1 MSNANDFR
9 GVFGEVL
16 DTVKDTFGNWKHPL
30 EELKDPIENLLLW
43 IGRFLRYKCTSLSNS
58 QVKDQNKVFECL
70 NELNQACS
78 ASHLEKI
85 CKKARNAGLLGINT
99 YALPLLKFYEY
110 TKKISLKSLKSIDEV
125 LLAEFLSVYTGG
137 LSLATK
143 KNYRIALLGLFSYID
158 KQNQDENEKSYI
170 YNITLKNISGVNQ
183 SAGNKL
189 PTHLNNEELEKF
201 LEGIDKIEMSA
212 KVRARNR
219 LLIKIIVFTGM
230 RSNEALQLKIKDF
243 TLENGCYT
251 ILIKGKGDK
260 YRAVMLKAFHIESL
274 LKEWLMERELYPVK
288 NDLLFCNQKGSALT
302 QAYLY
307 KQVERIINFAG
318 LRREKNGAHMLR
330 HSFATLLYQKRH
342 DLILVQEALGHASL
356 NTSRIYTHFDKQRL
370 EEAASI
376 WEED

>member
-1 MSNANDFR
+1 M
-9 GVFGEVL
+9 
-16 DTVKDTFGNWKHPL
+16 KHPL

-58 QVKDQNKVFECL
+58 QVKDQNKIFECL
-70 NELNQACS
+70 NEFNHAFISSSQ
-78 ASHLEKI
+78 LEKV
-85 CKKARNAGLLGINT
+85 CKKARNVGLLGINT

-110 TKKISLKSLKSIDEV
+110 AQKLSLKSLKSIDEV
-125 LLAEFLSVYTGG
+125 MLAEFLSIYTGG

-201 LEGIDKIEMSA
+201 LESIDKIEMSA

-230 RSNEALQLKIKDF
+230 RSNEALQIKIKDF

-274 LKEWLMERELYPVK
+274 LKEWLIERELYPVK
-288 NDLLFCNQKGSALT
+288 NDLLFCNQKG
-302 QAYLY
+302 
-307 KQVERIINFAG
+307 
-318 LRREKNGAHMLR
+318 
-330 HSFATLLYQKRH
+330 
-342 DLILVQEALGHASL
+342 
-356 NTSRIYTHFDKQRL
+356 
-370 EEAASI
+370 
-376 WEED
+376 

>member
-1 MSNANDFR
+1 M
-9 GVFGEVL
+9 
-16 DTVKDTFGNWKHPL
+16 KHPL
-30 EELKDPIENLLLW
+30 EELKDPTENLLLW

-70 NELNQACS
+70 NELNHACS
-78 ASHLEKI
+78 SSQLEKV

-110 TKKISLKSLKSIDEV
+110 TKKISLNSLKSIDEV
-125 LLAEFLSVYTGG
+125 MLAEFLSVYTGG

-170 YNITLKNISGVNQ
+170 YNITLKNISGANQ
-183 SAGNKL
+183 STGNKL

-260 YRAVMLKAFHIESL
+260 YRAVMLKAFHIENL
-274 LKEWLMERELYPVK
+274 LKEWLIERELYPVK

-307 KQVERIINFAG
+307 RQVERIINFAG

>member
-1 MSNANDFR
+1 M
-9 GVFGEVL
+9 
-16 DTVKDTFGNWKHPL
+16 KHPL
-30 EELKDPIENLLLW
+30 EELKDPVENLLLW
-43 IGRFLRYKCTSLSNS
+43 IERFLRYKCTSLSNS

-70 NELNQACS
+70 NELNHACNS
-78 ASHLEKI
+78 SQLEKV

-125 LLAEFLSVYTGG
+125 MLAEFLSVYTGG

-183 SAGNKL
+183 STGNKL

-201 LEGIDKIEMSA
+201 LESIDKIEMSA

-356 NTSRIYTHFDKQRL
+356 NTSRIYTHFDKERL
-370 EEAASI
+370 KEAASI
-376 WEED
+376 WEEN

>member
-1 MSNANDFR
+1 M
-9 GVFGEVL
+9 
-16 DTVKDTFGNWKHPL
+16 KHPL
-30 EELKDPIENLLLW
+30 EELKDPVENLLLW

-78 ASHLEKI
+78 SSQLEKV
-85 CKKARNAGLLGINT
+85 CKKVRNAGLLGINT

-110 TKKISLKSLKSIDEV
+110 AQKLSLKSLKSIDEV
-125 LLAEFLSVYTGG
+125 MLAEFLSIYTGG

-201 LEGIDKIEMSA
+201 LESIDKIEMSA

-274 LKEWLMERELYPVK
+274 LKEWLIERELYPVK

-370 EEAASI
+370 KEAASI
-376 WEED
+376 WEEN

>member
-1 MSNANDFR
+1 M
-9 GVFGEVL
+9 
-16 DTVKDTFGNWKHPL
+16 KHPL

-70 NELNQACS
+70 NELNQVRS
-78 ASHLEKI
+78 SSQLEKV
-85 CKKARNAGLLGINT
+85 CKKARSAGLLGINT

-110 TKKISLKSLKSIDEV
+110 AQKLSLKSLKNIDEV
-125 LLAEFLSVYTGG
+125 MLAEFLSIYTGG

-274 LKEWLMERELYPVK
+274 LKEWLTERELYPVK

-356 NTSRIYTHFDKQRL
+356 NTSRIYTHFDKERL
-370 EEAASI
+370 KEAASI
-376 WEED
+376 WEEN

>member
-1 MSNANDFR
+1 M
-9 GVFGEVL
+9 
-16 DTVKDTFGNWKHPL
+16 KHPL
-30 EELKDPIENLLLW
+30 EELKDPVENLLLW

-70 NELNQACS
+70 NKLNHACS
-78 ASHLEKI
+78 SSQLEKV
-85 CKKARNAGLLGINT
+85 CKKARNVGLLGINT

-110 TKKISLKSLKSIDEV
+110 AQKLSLKSLKSIDEV
-125 LLAEFLSVYTGG
+125 MLAEFLSIYTGG

-170 YNITLKNISGVNQ
+170 YNITLKNISGVSQ

-201 LEGIDKIEMSA
+201 LESIDKIEMSA

-260 YRAVMLKAFHIESL
+260 YRAVMLKAFHIENL
-274 LKEWLMERELYPVK
+274 LKEWLIERELYPVK

-356 NTSRIYTHFDKQRL
+356 NTSRIYTHFDKERL
-370 EEAASI
+370 KEAASI
-376 WEED
+376 WEEN

>member
-1 MSNANDFR
+1 M
-9 GVFGEVL
+9 
-16 DTVKDTFGNWKHPL
+16 KHPL
-30 EELKDPIENLLLW
+30 EELKDPVENLLLW

-70 NELNQACS
+70 NELNQARS
-78 ASHLEKI
+78 SSQLEKV
-85 CKKARNAGLLGINT
+85 CKKARSAGLLGINT

-110 TKKISLKSLKSIDEV
+110 AQKLSLKSLKNIDEV
-125 LLAEFLSVYTGG
+125 MLAEFLSIYTGG

-201 LEGIDKIEMSA
+201 LESIDKIEMSA

-274 LKEWLMERELYPVK
+274 LKEWLTERELYPVK

-376 WEED
+376 WEEN

>member
-1 MSNANDFR
+1 M
-9 GVFGEVL
+9 
-16 DTVKDTFGNWKHPL
+16 KHPL
-30 EELKDPIENLLLW
+30 EELKDPTENLLLW

-70 NELNQACS
+70 NELNHACS
-78 ASHLEKI
+78 SSQLEKV
-85 CKKARNAGLLGINT
+85 CKKARNVGLLGINT

-110 TKKISLKSLKSIDEV
+110 AQKLSLKSLKNIDEV
-125 LLAEFLSVYTGG
+125 MLAEFLSIYTGG

-201 LEGIDKIEMSA
+201 LESIDKIEMSA

-274 LKEWLMERELYPVK
+274 LKEWLIERELYPVK

-356 NTSRIYTHFDKQRL
+356 NTSRIYTHFDKERL

-376 WEED
+376 WEEN

>member
-1 MSNANDFR
+1 M
-9 GVFGEVL
+9 
-16 DTVKDTFGNWKHPL
+16 KHPL
-30 EELKDPIENLLLW
+30 EELNDPIENLLLW

-70 NELNQACS
+70 NELNQACNLER
-78 ASHLEKI
+78 LEKV
-85 CKKARNAGLLGINT
+85 CKKVRSAGLLGINT

-110 TKKISLKSLKSIDEV
+110 AQKLSLKSLKNIDEV
-125 LLAEFLSVYTGG
+125 MLAEFLSIYTGG

-170 YNITLKNISGVNQ
+170 YNITLKNISGVSQ

-201 LEGIDKIEMSA
+201 LESIDKIEMSA

-274 LKEWLMERELYPVK
+274 LKEWLIERELYPVK
-288 NDLLFCNQKGSALT
+288 NDLLFCNQKGMALT

-370 EEAASI
+370 EEATSI
-376 WEED
+376 WEES

>member
-1 MSNANDFR
+1 M
-9 GVFGEVL
+9 
-16 DTVKDTFGNWKHPL
+16 KHPL
-30 EELKDPIENLLLW
+30 EELKDPTENLLLW
-43 IGRFLRYKCTSLSNS
+43 IGCFLRYKCTSLSNS

-78 ASHLEKI
+78 SSQLEKV

-110 TKKISLKSLKSIDEV
+110 TKKISLNSLKSIDEV
-125 LLAEFLSVYTGG
+125 MLAEFLSVYTGG

-170 YNITLKNISGVNQ
+170 YNITLKNISGANQ

-212 KVRARNR
+212 KVRTRNR

-274 LKEWLMERELYPVK
+274 LKEWLIERELYPVK

-376 WEED
+376 WEEN

>member
-1 MSNANDFR
+1 M
-9 GVFGEVL
+9 
-16 DTVKDTFGNWKHPL
+16 KHPL

-356 NTSRIYTHFDKQRL
+356 NTSRIYVHFDKERL
-370 EEAASI
+370 KEAASI
-376 WEED
+376 WEEN

>member
-1 MSNANDFR
+1 M
-9 GVFGEVL
+9 
-16 DTVKDTFGNWKHPL
+16 KCPL
-30 EELKDPIENLLLW
+30 EELKDPTENLLLW

-70 NELNQACS
+70 NEFNQACS
-78 ASHLEKI
+78 SSQLEKV

-110 TKKISLKSLKSIDEV
+110 AQKLSLKSLKSIDEV
-125 LLAEFLSVYTGG
+125 MLAEFLSIYTGG

-274 LKEWLMERELYPVK
+274 LKEWLIERELYPVK

-356 NTSRIYTHFDKQRL
+356 NTSRIYTHFDKERL
-370 EEAASI
+370 KEAASI
-376 WEED
+376 WEEN

>member
-1 MSNANDFR
+1 M
-9 GVFGEVL
+9 
-16 DTVKDTFGNWKHPL
+16 KHPL

-78 ASHLEKI
+78 SSQLEKV
-85 CKKARNAGLLGINT
+85 CKKARSAGLLGINT

-110 TKKISLKSLKSIDEV
+110 AQKLSLKSLKNIDEV
-125 LLAEFLSVYTGG
+125 MLAEFLSIYTGG

-274 LKEWLMERELYPVK
+274 LKEWLTERELYPVK
-288 NDLLFCNQKGSALT
+288 NDLLFCNQKGMALT

-356 NTSRIYTHFDKQRL
+356 NTSRIYTHFDKERL

-376 WEED
+376 WEEN

>member
-1 MSNANDFR
+1 M
-9 GVFGEVL
+9 
-16 DTVKDTFGNWKHPL
+16 KHPL

-70 NELNQACS
+70 NELNHACS
-78 ASHLEKI
+78 SSQLEKV
-85 CKKARNAGLLGINT
+85 CKKARNVGLLGINT

-110 TKKISLKSLKSIDEV
+110 AQKLSLKSLKSIDEV
-125 LLAEFLSVYTGG
+125 MLAEFLSIYTGG

-183 SAGNKL
+183 STGNKL

-274 LKEWLMERELYPVK
+274 LKEWLTERELYPVK

-307 KQVERIINFAG
+307 KQVERIINFVG

-356 NTSRIYTHFDKQRL
+356 NTSRIYTHFDQERL

-376 WEED
+376 WEEN

>member
-1 MSNANDFR
+1 M
-9 GVFGEVL
+9 
-16 DTVKDTFGNWKHPL
+16 KHPL
-30 EELKDPIENLLLW
+30 EELKDPVENLLLW

-70 NELNQACS
+70 NEFNHAFINSSQ
-78 ASHLEKI
+78 LEKV

-110 TKKISLKSLKSIDEV
+110 SQKISLRSLKSIDEV
-125 LLAEFLSVYTGG
+125 MLAEFLSIYTGG

-170 YNITLKNISGVNQ
+170 YNITLKNISGANQ

-201 LEGIDKIEMSA
+201 LESIDKIEMSA

-274 LKEWLMERELYPVK
+274 LKEWLIERELYPVK

-307 KQVERIINFAG
+307 RQVERIINFAG

-356 NTSRIYTHFDKQRL
+356 NTSRIYTHFDKERL
-370 EEAASI
+370 KEAASI
-376 WEED
+376 WEERRKIKTPPTPLKKGFLP

>member
-1 MSNANDFR
+1 M
-9 GVFGEVL
+9 
-16 DTVKDTFGNWKHPL
+16 KHPL
-30 EELKDPIENLLLW
+30 EELNDPIENLLLW

-70 NELNQACS
+70 NELNQVRS
-78 ASHLEKI
+78 SSQLEKV

-110 TKKISLKSLKSIDEV
+110 AQKLSLKSLKNIDEV
-125 LLAEFLSVYTGG
+125 MLAEFLSIYTGG

-201 LEGIDKIEMSA
+201 LESIDKIEMSA

-274 LKEWLMERELYPVK
+274 LKEWLTERELYPVK

-356 NTSRIYTHFDKQRL
+356 NTSRIYTHFDKERL
-370 EEAASI
+370 KEAASI
-376 WEED
+376 WEEN

>member
-1 MSNANDFR
+1 M
-9 GVFGEVL
+9 
-16 DTVKDTFGNWKHPL
+16 KHPL
-30 EELKDPIENLLLW
+30 EELKDPTENLLLW

-78 ASHLEKI
+78 SSQLEKV

-125 LLAEFLSVYTGG
+125 MLAEFLSVYTGG

-288 NDLLFCNQKGSALT
+288 NDLLFCNQKGNALT

-376 WEED
+376 WEEN

>member
-1 MSNANDFR
+1 M
-9 GVFGEVL
+9 
-16 DTVKDTFGNWKHPL
+16 KHPL
-30 EELKDPIENLLLW
+30 EELKDPTENLLLW

-78 ASHLEKI
+78 SSQLEKV
-85 CKKARNAGLLGINT
+85 CKKARNAGLLGINI
-99 YALPLLKFYEY
+99 YALPLLKFHEY

-170 YNITLKNISGVNQ
+170 YNITLKNISGANQ

-212 KVRARNR
+212 KVRTRNR

-274 LKEWLMERELYPVK
+274 LKEWLIERELYPVK

-307 KQVERIINFAG
+307 RQVERIINFAG

-376 WEED
+376 WEEN

>member
-1 MSNANDFR
+1 M
-9 GVFGEVL
+9 
-16 DTVKDTFGNWKHPL
+16 KHPL
-30 EELKDPIENLLLW
+30 EELKDPVENLLLW

-70 NELNQACS
+70 NELNQVRS
-78 ASHLEKI
+78 SSQLEKI
-85 CKKARNAGLLGINT
+85 CKKARSAGLLGINT

-110 TKKISLKSLKSIDEV
+110 AQKLSLKSLKSIDEV
-125 LLAEFLSVYTGG
+125 MLAEFLSIYTGG

-170 YNITLKNISGVNQ
+170 YNITLKNISGTNQ

-201 LEGIDKIEMSA
+201 LESIDKIEMSA

-274 LKEWLMERELYPVK
+274 LKEWLTERELYPVK
-288 NDLLFCNQKGSALT
+288 NDLLFCNQKGMALT

-330 HSFATLLYQKRH
+330 HSFATLLYQKHH

-356 NTSRIYTHFDKQRL
+356 NTSRIYTHFDKERL
-370 EEAASI
+370 KEAASI
-376 WEED
+376 WEEN

>member
-1 MSNANDFR
+1 M
-9 GVFGEVL
+9 
-16 DTVKDTFGNWKHPL
+16 KHPL

-78 ASHLEKI
+78 SNQLEKV

-212 KVRARNR
+212 KVRTRNR

-274 LKEWLMERELYPVK
+274 LKEWLMERKLYSVK

>member
-1 MSNANDFR
+1 M
-9 GVFGEVL
+9 
-16 DTVKDTFGNWKHPL
+16 KHPL

-70 NELNQACS
+70 NEFNQACS
-78 ASHLEKI
+78 SSQLEKV
-85 CKKARNAGLLGINT
+85 CKKTRNAGLLGINT

-110 TKKISLKSLKSIDEV
+110 TKKISLKSLKNIDEV
-125 LLAEFLSVYTGG
+125 MLAEFLSIYTGG

-183 SAGNKL
+183 STGNKL

-201 LEGIDKIEMSA
+201 LESIDKIEMSA

-274 LKEWLMERELYPVK
+274 LKEWLIERELYPVK

-356 NTSRIYTHFDKQRL
+356 NTSRIYTHFDKERL
-370 EEAASI
+370 KEAASI
-376 WEED
+376 WEEN

>member
-1 MSNANDFR
+1 M
-9 GVFGEVL
+9 
-16 DTVKDTFGNWKHPL
+16 KHSL
-30 EELKDPIENLLLW
+30 EELKDPTENLLLW

-70 NELNQACS
+70 NELNHACS
-78 ASHLEKI
+78 SSHLEKI

-110 TKKISLKSLKSIDEV
+110 TKKISLNSLKSIDEV
-125 LLAEFLSVYTGG
+125 MLAEFLSVYTGG

-212 KVRARNR
+212 KVRARNH

-260 YRAVMLKAFHIESL
+260 YRAVMLKAFHIENL
-274 LKEWLMERELYPVK
+274 LKEWLIERELYPVK

-356 NTSRIYTHFDKQRL
+356 NTSRIYTHFDKERL
-370 EEAASI
+370 KEAASI
-376 WEED
+376 WEEN

>member
-1 MSNANDFR
+1 M
-9 GVFGEVL
+9 
-16 DTVKDTFGNWKHPL
+16 KHPL
-30 EELKDPIENLLLW
+30 EELKDPTENLLLW

-78 ASHLEKI
+78 SSQLEKV

-183 SAGNKL
+183 STGNKL

-376 WEED
+376 WEEN

>member
-1 MSNANDFR
+1 M
-9 GVFGEVL
+9 
-16 DTVKDTFGNWKHPL
+16 KHPL

-78 ASHLEKI
+78 SSQLEKV

-125 LLAEFLSVYTGG
+125 MLAEFLSVYTGG

-170 YNITLKNISGVNQ
+170 YNITLKNISGTNQ

-274 LKEWLMERELYPVK
+274 LKEWLIERELYPVK
-288 NDLLFCNQKGSALT
+288 NDLLFCNQKGNALT

-307 KQVERIINFAG
+307 KQVERIINFAE

-356 NTSRIYTHFDKQRL
+356 NTSRIYTHFDQERL
-370 EEAASI
+370 KEAASI
-376 WEED
+376 WEEN

>member
-1 MSNANDFR
+1 M
-9 GVFGEVL
+9 
-16 DTVKDTFGNWKHPL
+16 KHPL

-70 NELNQACS
+70 NEFNQACS
-78 ASHLEKI
+78 SSQLEKV
-85 CKKARNAGLLGINT
+85 CKKARNVGLLGINT

-110 TKKISLKSLKSIDEV
+110 AQKLSLKSLKNIDEV
-125 LLAEFLSVYTGG
+125 MLAEFLSVYTGG

-274 LKEWLMERELYPVK
+274 LKEWLIERELYPVK

-356 NTSRIYTHFDKQRL
+356 NTSRIYTHFDKERL
-370 EEAASI
+370 KEAASI
-376 WEED
+376 WEEN

>member
-1 MSNANDFR
+1 M
-9 GVFGEVL
+9 
-16 DTVKDTFGNWKHPL
+16 KHPL
-30 EELKDPIENLLLW
+30 EELKDPTENLLLW

-70 NELNQACS
+70 NEFNQVRS
-78 ASHLEKI
+78 SSQLEKV
-85 CKKARNAGLLGINT
+85 CKKARNVGLLGINT
-99 YALPLLKFYEY
+99 YSLPLLKFYEY
-110 TKKISLKSLKSIDEV
+110 AQKLSLKSLKNIDEV
-125 LLAEFLSVYTGG
+125 MLAEFLSIYTGG

-143 KNYRIALLGLFSYID
+143 KNYRIAILGLFSYID

-201 LEGIDKIEMSA
+201 LESIDKIEMSA

-274 LKEWLMERELYPVK
+274 LKEWLIERELYPVK

-356 NTSRIYTHFDKQRL
+356 NTSRIYTHFDKERL

-376 WEED
+376 WEEN

>member
-1 MSNANDFR
+1 M
-9 GVFGEVL
+9 
-16 DTVKDTFGNWKHPL
+16 KHPL
-30 EELKDPIENLLLW
+30 EELKDPTENLLLW

-78 ASHLEKI
+78 SSQLEKV

-110 TKKISLKSLKSIDEV
+110 AQKLSLKSLKSIDEV
-125 LLAEFLSVYTGG
+125 MLAEFLSIYTGG

-201 LEGIDKIEMSA
+201 LESIDKIEMSA

-274 LKEWLMERELYPVK
+274 LKEWLIERELYPVK

-356 NTSRIYTHFDKQRL
+356 NTSRIYTHFDKERL

-376 WEED
+376 WEET

>member
-1 MSNANDFR
+1 M
-9 GVFGEVL
+9 
-16 DTVKDTFGNWKHPL
+16 KHPL

-78 ASHLEKI
+78 ANHLEKI

-212 KVRARNR
+212 KVRTRNR

-274 LKEWLMERELYPVK
+274 LKEWLIERELYPVK

-307 KQVERIINFAG
+307 KQVEHIINFAG

-356 NTSRIYTHFDKQRL
+356 NTSRIYTHFDKERL
-370 EEAASI
+370 KEAASI
-376 WEED
+376 WEEN

>member
-1 MSNANDFR
+1 M
-9 GVFGEVL
+9 
-16 DTVKDTFGNWKHPL
+16 KHPL
-30 EELKDPIENLLLW
+30 QELNDPIENLLLW

-70 NELNQACS
+70 NELNQACNLER
-78 ASHLEKI
+78 LEKV

-110 TKKISLKSLKSIDEV
+110 AQRLSLKSLKNIDEV
-125 LLAEFLSVYTGG
+125 MLAEFLSIYTGG

-170 YNITLKNISGVNQ
+170 YNITLKNISGANQ

-189 PTHLNNEELEKF
+189 PTHLNSEELEKF
-201 LEGIDKIEMSA
+201 LESIDTIEMSA

-274 LKEWLMERELYPVK
+274 LKEWLIERELYPVK
-288 NDLLFCNQKGSALT
+288 NDLLFCNQKGMALT

-307 KQVERIINFAG
+307 RQVERIINFAG

-376 WEED
+376 WEES

>member
-1 MSNANDFR
+1 M
-9 GVFGEVL
+9 
-16 DTVKDTFGNWKHPL
+16 KHPL
-30 EELKDPIENLLLW
+30 EELKDPIESLLLW

-125 LLAEFLSVYTGG
+125 MLAEFLSVYTGG

-201 LEGIDKIEMSA
+201 LKGIDKIEMSA

-274 LKEWLMERELYPVK
+274 LKEWLIERELYPVK

-376 WEED
+376 WEEN

>member
-1 MSNANDFR
+1 M
-9 GVFGEVL
+9 
-16 DTVKDTFGNWKHPL
+16 KHPL
-30 EELKDPIENLLLW
+30 EELKDPTENLLLW

-78 ASHLEKI
+78 SSQLEKV
-85 CKKARNAGLLGINT
+85 CKKARNAGLLGINI
-99 YALPLLKFYEY
+99 YALPLLKFHEY

-170 YNITLKNISGVNQ
+170 YNITLKNISGANQ

-274 LKEWLMERELYPVK
+274 LKEWLIERGLYPVK

-307 KQVERIINFAG
+307 RQVERIINFAG

-376 WEED
+376 WEEN

>member
-1 MSNANDFR
+1 M
-9 GVFGEVL
+9 
-16 DTVKDTFGNWKHPL
+16 KHPL

-110 TKKISLKSLKSIDEV
+110 AQKLSLRSLKSIDEV
-125 LLAEFLSVYTGG
+125 MLAEFLSIYTGG

-158 KQNQDENEKSYI
+158 KQNQNENEKSYI
-170 YNITLKNISGVNQ
+170 YNITLKNISKVNQ

-201 LEGIDKIEMSA
+201 LESIDKIEMSA

-274 LKEWLMERELYPVK
+274 LKEWLIERKLYPVK

-307 KQVERIINFAG
+307 KQVEHIINFAG

-376 WEED
+376 WEEN

>member
-1 MSNANDFR
+1 M
-9 GVFGEVL
+9 
-16 DTVKDTFGNWKHPL
+16 KHPL

-288 NDLLFCNQKGSALT
+288 NDLLFCNQKGNALT
-302 QAYLY
+302 QVYLY

>member
-1 MSNANDFR
+1 M
-9 GVFGEVL
+9 
-16 DTVKDTFGNWKHPL
+16 KHPL

-70 NELNQACS
+70 NELNQVCS
-78 ASHLEKI
+78 SSQLEKI

-110 TKKISLKSLKSIDEV
+110 AQKLSLKSLKSIDEV
-125 LLAEFLSVYTGG
+125 MLAEFLSIYTGG

-201 LEGIDKIEMSA
+201 LESIDKIEMSA

-274 LKEWLMERELYPVK
+274 LKEWLIERKLYPVK

-370 EEAASI
+370 KEAASI
-376 WEED
+376 WEEN

>member
-1 MSNANDFR
+1 M
-9 GVFGEVL
+9 
-16 DTVKDTFGNWKHPL
+16 KHPL
-30 EELKDPIENLLLW
+30 EELKDPTENLLLW

-78 ASHLEKI
+78 SSQLEKV

-125 LLAEFLSVYTGG
+125 MLAEFLSVYTGG

-260 YRAVMLKAFHIESL
+260 YRAVILKAFHIESL
-274 LKEWLMERELYPVK
+274 LKEWLIERELYPVK

-307 KQVERIINFAG
+307 RQVERIINFAG

-376 WEED
+376 WEEN

>member
-1 MSNANDFR
+1 M
-9 GVFGEVL
+9 
-16 DTVKDTFGNWKHPL
+16 KHPL

-125 LLAEFLSVYTGG
+125 MLAEFLSVYTGG

-201 LEGIDKIEMSA
+201 LKGIDKIEMSA
-212 KVRARNR
+212 KVRTRNR

-274 LKEWLMERELYPVK
+274 LKEWLIERELYPVK
-288 NDLLFCNQKGSALT
+288 NDLLFCNQKGSTLT

-376 WEED
+376 WEEN

>member
-1 MSNANDFR
+1 M
-9 GVFGEVL
+9 
-16 DTVKDTFGNWKHPL
+16 KHSL
-30 EELKDPIENLLLW
+30 EELKDPTENLLLW

-70 NELNQACS
+70 NELNHACS
-78 ASHLEKI
+78 SSQLEKV
-85 CKKARNAGLLGINT
+85 CKKARNVGLLGINT

-125 LLAEFLSVYTGG
+125 MLAEFLSIYTGG

-201 LEGIDKIEMSA
+201 LESIDKIEMSA
-212 KVRARNR
+212 KVHARNR

-274 LKEWLMERELYPVK
+274 LKEWLIERELYPVK

-356 NTSRIYTHFDKQRL
+356 NTSRIYTHFDKERL
-370 EEAASI
+370 KEAASI
-376 WEED
+376 WEEN

>member
-1 MSNANDFR
+1 M
-9 GVFGEVL
+9 
-16 DTVKDTFGNWKHPL
+16 KHPL

-58 QVKDQNKVFECL
+58 QVKDQNKFFECL
-70 NELNQACS
+70 NELNHACS
-78 ASHLEKI
+78 SSQLEKV
-85 CKKARNAGLLGINT
+85 CKKARNVGLLGINT

-110 TKKISLKSLKSIDEV
+110 TKKLSLRSLKSIDEV
-125 LLAEFLSVYTGG
+125 MLAEFLSVYTGG

-274 LKEWLMERELYPVK
+274 LKEWLIERELYPVK
-288 NDLLFCNQKGSALT
+288 NDLLFCNQKGSTLT

-356 NTSRIYTHFDKQRL
+356 NTSRIYTHFDKERL
-370 EEAASI
+370 KEAASI
-376 WEED
+376 WEEN

>member
-1 MSNANDFR
+1 M
-9 GVFGEVL
+9 
-16 DTVKDTFGNWKHPL
+16 KHPL
-30 EELKDPIENLLLW
+30 EELKDPTENLLLW

-78 ASHLEKI
+78 SSQLEKV

-110 TKKISLKSLKSIDEV
+110 AQKLSLKSLKSIDEV
-125 LLAEFLSVYTGG
+125 MLAEFLSIYTGG

-274 LKEWLMERELYPVK
+274 LKEWLIERELYPVK

-307 KQVERIINFAG
+307 RQVERIINFAG

-376 WEED
+376 WEEN

>member
-1 MSNANDFR
+1 M
-9 GVFGEVL
+9 
-16 DTVKDTFGNWKHPL
+16 KHPL
-30 EELKDPIENLLLW
+30 EELKDPAENLLLW

-78 ASHLEKI
+78 SSQLEKV

-212 KVRARNR
+212 KVCARNR

-274 LKEWLMERELYPVK
+274 LKEWLIERELYPVK

-376 WEED
+376 WEEN